1 METYIHMSHE
11 FNVRHDDV
19 INERICQRWFI
30 HLRIFNISFE
40 DQPQMVE
47 YIQIKKIK
55 QFINNVDSKF

>member
-19 INERICQRWFI
+19 TNKRICQRWFI

-55 QFINNVDSKF
+55 QFINNVDRF